1 MAKILIFSKDSFFCR
16 NVAKAMHEIGH
27 SAENM
32 SSMVQVQG
40 SNATDYDAVIFD
52 ILLST
57 EANGNFL
64 EKFTGD
70 PNHPQ
75 VIIVTETSDP
85 SLVESAITSGVWD
98 YFHKPPPMDRLK
110 TSVQRAVEFS
120 RKNKSREPLVLRRCG
135 VVGSSSMVKSCLQ
148 FVAACS
154 GNDSNVLIY
163 GETGTG
169 KELFAKAIHYNSAR
183 KDFPFVIVDCAALP
197 DNLVESI
204 LFGHEKGAFTTA
216 EKKHAG
222 LIKQAHRGTLFL
234 DEVGELPLN
243 IQKSFLRVL
252 QERIFRPV
260 GGIMEI
266 FSDFRLVAATNK
278 NLEEMAEMGLYRR
291 DLLFRLQAFSMKLP
305 PLRGRETDIKE
316 LVSHFLDTVCK
327 EHGQKHKGLS
337 AEVIDA
343 FTCYHWPGNVRELIN
358 ILEHA
363 VISAKN
369 DSIIY
374 PEHLPTNL
382 RIFITQKLMAAK
394 ESPQN
399 SAAKSIPAQKAFPKL
414 KDYRARALAML
425 EKQYLLE
432 LLQTSENSI
441 PRACR
446 LSGLSRPRLYALIKK
461 YNIR

>member
-1 MAKILIFSKDSFFCR
+1 MAKILIFSRDSIFCK
-16 NVAKAMHEIGH
+16 NMANAMHEIGH
-27 SAENM
+27 RVEIMGSMAQVLCGSATE
-32 SSMVQVQG
+32 
-40 SNATDYDAVIFD
+40 YDVVIFD
-52 ILLST
+52 LLLSA
-57 EANGNFL
+57 EANGNLL
-64 EKFTGD
+64 EKFTED
-70 PNHPQ
+70 PDHPQ
-75 VIIVTETSDP
+75 IIIVTEASDP
-85 SLVESAITSGVWD
+85 SLVESAITGGVWD
-98 YFHKPPPMDRLK
+98 YFHKPPPLGRLK

-120 RKNKSREPLVLRRCG
+120 RKKKSKEPVVLRRCG
-135 VVGSSSMVKSCLQ
+135 IVGSSPVMRSCLQ
-148 FVAACS
+148 VVANCA
-154 GNDSNVLIY
+154 GNDSTVLIY

-169 KELFAKAIHYNSAR
+169 KELFARAIHYNSAR
-183 KDFPFVIVDCAALP
+183 REFPFVIVDCAALP

-260 GGIMEI
+260 GGIMEV
-266 FSDFRLVAATNK
+266 FSDFRLIVATNK
-278 NLEEMAEMGLYRR
+278 NLEEMAEMALFRR

-316 LVSHFLDTVCK
+316 LVNHFLDKICK

-337 AEVIDA
+337 SEVIDA

-358 ILEHA
+358 TLEHA

-369 DSIIY
+369 DTILY
-374 PEHLPTNL
+374 PEHLPINL
-382 RIFITQKLMAAK
+382 RVCITQKLMAIK
-394 ESPQN
+394 ESPHHP
-399 SAAKSIPAQKAFPKL
+399 AEKAIPAQGEFPKL
-414 KDYRARALAML
+414 KDYRAQSLASV
-425 EKQYLLE
+425 EKQYLHE
-432 LLQTSENSI
+432 LLQASRNNI
-441 PRACR
+441 PRACQ

-461 YNIR
+461 YKIR

>member
-1 MAKILIFSKDSFFCR
+1 MAKILIFSKDSIFCR

-52 ILLST
+52 LLLST

-75 VIIVTETSDP
+75 IIIVTDISDP
-85 SLVESAITSGVWD
+85 GLVESAISSGVWD
-98 YFHKPPPMDRLK
+98 YFHKPLPLERLK

-120 RKNKSREPLVLRRCG
+120 RKKKSKEPLILRRCG
-135 VVGSSSMVKSCLQ
+135 IVGSSSNMRSCLQ
-148 FVAACS
+148 LVATCA
-154 GNDSNVLIY
+154 GNDTNVLIY

-169 KELFAKAIHYNSAR
+169 KELFARAIHYNSPR
-183 KDFPFVIVDCAALP
+183 REFPFVIVDCAALP
-197 DNLVESI
+197 ENLVESI

-222 LIKQAHRGTLFL
+222 LIRQAHRGTLFL

-260 GGIMEI
+260 GGIMEV
-266 FSDFRLVAATNK
+266 FSDFRLIAATNK
-278 NLEEMAEMGLYRR
+278 NLKKKAEMGLFRR

-305 PLRGRETDIKE
+305 PLRGREIDIKE
-316 LVSHFLDTVCK
+316 LVSHLLDKICK

-337 AEVIDA
+337 SDVIDA
-343 FTCYHWPGNVRELIN
+343 FTDYQWPGNVRELIN
-358 ILEHA
+358 ALEHA

-369 DSIIY
+369 DTILY
-374 PEHLPTNL
+374 PEHLPISL
-382 RIFITQKLMAAK
+382 RVCSIQKLMAVK
-394 ESPQN
+394 ESFHHPTEK
-399 SAAKSIPAQKAFPKL
+399 AIPTPEEFPKL
-414 KDYRARALAML
+414 KEYRAQVLAGV

-432 LLQTSENSI
+432 LLQASENSI
-441 PRACR
+441 PRACQ

-461 YNIR
+461 YKI